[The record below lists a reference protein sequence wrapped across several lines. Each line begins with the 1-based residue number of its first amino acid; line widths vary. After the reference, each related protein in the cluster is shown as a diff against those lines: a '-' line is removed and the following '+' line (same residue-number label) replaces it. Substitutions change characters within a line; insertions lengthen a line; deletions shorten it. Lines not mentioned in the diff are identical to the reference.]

1 MDRITYYTQEGL
13 NKLQT
18 ELSQLKTEGRRKV
31 AEQLSDARD
40 KGDLSEN
47 AEYDAAKEAQRTLEA
62 RIAKLEALML
72 GARVM
77 KAEDIN
83 TSVVT
88 ILSQVKIKHK
98 KQNKELCYRIVAE
111 EEANLSQNKI
121 SIESPIG
128 KALLGKHVG
137 DIAMVEAPI
146 GKIELEILN
155 ITF

>member
-13 NKLQT
+13 DKLQA

-62 RIAKLEALML
+62 RIAKLEALMR

-98 KQNKELCYRIVAE
+98 QQNKELCYRIVAE

-137 DIAMVEAPI
+137 DIAIVDAPI

>member
-18 ELSQLKTEGRRKV
+18 ELTQLKTIGRRKV

-47 AEYDAAKEAQRTLEA
+47 AEYDAAKEAQKILEA
-62 RIAKLEALML
+62 RIAKLESLML
-72 GARVM
+72 NARVM

-98 KQNKELCYRIVAE
+98 KQNKELVYRIVAE
-111 EEANLSQNKI
+111 EEANLRENKI

-128 KALLGKHVG
+128 KALLGKKVG
-137 DIAMVEAPI
+137 DSAMVEAPI

-155 ITF
+155 ISF

>member
-1 MDRITYYTQEGL
+1 MERITYYTQEGL
-13 NKLQT
+13 NKLQA

-47 AEYDAAKEAQRTLEA
+47 AEYDAAKEAQKILEA
-62 RIAKLEALML
+62 RIAKLESLML
-72 GARVM
+72 NARVM

-88 ILSQVKIKHK
+88 ILSQVKIRHK
-98 KQNKELCYRIVAE
+98 QQNKELVYRIVAE
-111 EEANLSQNKI
+111 EEANLRENKI

-128 KALLGKHVG
+128 KALLGKKVG
-137 DIAMVEAPI
+137 DIALVEAPI
-146 GKIELEILN
+146 GQIELEILEIN
-155 ITF
+155 F

>member
-98 KQNKELCYRIVAE
+98 QQNKELCYRIVAE

-137 DIAMVEAPI
+137 DIAIVDAPI

>member
-18 ELSQLKTEGRRKV
+18 ELTQLKTIGRRKV

-47 AEYDAAKEAQRTLEA
+47 AEYDAAKEAQKILEA
-62 RIAKLEALML
+62 RIAKLESLML
-72 GARVM
+72 NARVM

-98 KQNKELCYRIVAE
+98 KQNKELVYRIVAE
-111 EEANLSQNKI
+111 EEANLRENKI

-128 KALLGKHVG
+128 KALLGKKVG
-137 DIAMVEAPI
+137 DSAMVEALSP
-146 GKIELEILN
+146 LS
-155 ITF
+155 F